1 MRELNNYYK
10 EKLNASEAI
19 WEIITTKNEC
29 ICNYIP
35 ASSKTSYSKKTM
47 LYYLGWESIYCSSNS
62 GELVAAV
69 KQNMQSLISKSL
81 MTRHLN

>member
-35 ASSKTSYSKKTM
+35 ASSKTSYSKKNNVI
-47 LYYLGWESIYCSSNS
+47 LPGLGKHILQQQQRGASSS
-62 GELVAAV
+62 
-69 KQNMQSLISKSL
+69 
-81 MTRHLN
+81 RC

>member
-35 ASSKTSYSKKTM
+35 ASSKTSYSKKKQCYITWAGKA
-47 LYYLGWESIYCSSNS
+47 YI
-62 GELVAAV
+62 AAATAG
-69 KQNMQSLISKSL
+69 S
-81 MTRHLN
+81 